1 MFKEPLFY
9 LIIAPTCKN
18 SDAGN
23 LDMSKR
29 NYKLLLLSE
38 RVKALDLIR
47 KKISYAEMA
56 KIYGRNKSTCETTK
70 NEKNLN

>member
-38 RVKALDLIR
+38 RVKVLNLKER
-47 KKISYAEMA
+47 KKSYTEVA
-56 KIYGRNKSTCETTK
+56 KISGKKEKK
-70 NEKNLN
+70 NYDSFA